1 MVVWFLFMARFSH
14 NLSLKSCQ
22 TKAKIQKKC
31 FLDTTVYIKQSGQ
44 ENNNGAGA
52 VIYDVFRF
60 IGFKQAVLQ
69 QRAHFRLCLVQTFKF
84 LAAVLC

>member
-31 FLDTTVYIKQSGQ
+31 FWDTTVYIEQSGQ
-44 ENNNGAGA
+44 EENTGAGA

-60 IGFKQAVLQ
+60 IGFKQG
-69 QRAHFRLCLVQTFKF
+69 RATTESSF
-84 LAAVLC
+84 